1 MPNIIAEMTA
11 RIAVDKKDAVK
22 QVDEALKSA
31 QKTVDGN
38 SIVYKITGDKKEL
51 ENVINQ
57 IKKDELDINISP
69 VLQYD
74 QSKYTQQI
82 NKLKKFVD
90 KEARS
95 LATGFKKNFE
105 SEFKTGKDS
114 SLTKYVHNYVSPEA
128 DSKTI
133 VNLEALVKTLSQKVQ
148 PIDWSNVTD
157 PDQVREQAK
166 VLTELVDIRDKIYNS
181 KQRKLNNLE
190 LGDKLDLDKYVPQLS
205 ELYKQ
210 MGEHFANNSASLI
223 ENLTSQAETE
233 LKEFRETITQAL
245 GGGIGSSDKLGA
257 ESSVESFNASLKAA
271 EEQLESLQK
280 EANSIDMS
288 KLQKELKEAEQSYL
302 DAADEENEK
311 IYAQKAKR
319 YAEAIRQV
327 RKYGGTLSQDNID
340 DYDFLYDDNYI
351 DEKFSDIT
359 VRGLK
364 EINQEA
370 EAVQKNI
377 NGLKAKIDN
386 LNGSSAT
393 KPFENAEQELSKLK
407 AQLDSY
413 SGIEDELSDA
423 YAEADRLSDELE
435 ESKSNA
441 VDLYST
447 ISKLTEELEALKA
460 ETGLRSGTLDGE
472 QLDAVKAAEKIQEL
486 ESQLESAFDR
496 YKKQGETVTQLF
508 AQIEQLQAKVTEK
521 TAASSSS
528 EQQLADAKQ
537 KLAEQEKLL
546 EQQTAESDE
555 LRANLDSIS
564 GILSECVSKLKQFN
578 FDPLAQAIKQLDQFN
593 LTKDSKHYDKAASY
607 YGLYKEN
614 GGTEKAISSSGVDVT
629 DQLIQ
634 RYKELVK
641 AQNLSREEAVKALN
655 AKNTEILVT
664 RQRIEEL
671 EKENK
676 ALSEKIKLEKESIE
690 AEKAAS
696 TVSKENQKKN
706 QTFDDLAKKRGI
718 DKAGIKNSNSAKSTA
733 SSNQTVEVEV
743 VPKIDPEKFKQSIE
757 SQLSGTSIDISINPQ
772 LAQTTEPS
780 GGQESELSS
789 ISNLDSAVSTLT
801 QKIESKTQ
809 AFREEAAVVA
819 KVIPEE
825 TQFIGK
831 LVSALVKVDAE
842 LTLIKNSIAQLPSVD
857 FKIDLSGLNPD
868 VIDDAALSS
877 FNALRNQLTGLDA
890 QLSTSRLESNLREI
904 YGIFDS
910 LSKVKG
916 IPNLNLKGLNLNTLE
931 KVAKKY
937 EDILDLAESI
947 MLLSEG
953 IKELNSL
960 TIDKDTLQGLKV
972 SKANINNMESLAIA
986 IDKVKESLNNFDEHA
1001 SSVLVNIRELTEQ
1014 ASALKDLSSIIKQG
1028 NKIKSAQKAV
1038 EEAASGGS
1046 DKKAKAKEVDEISDA
1061 YNRLIANEERY
1072 QKLTTKQAYGNLSA
1086 DETATLERLRIS
1098 REKDLTVV
1106 QKATSLSKEQI
1117 KVQNEYKQKQK
1128 EVNQVVTVYANKL
1141 KEIQAQKNGK
1151 MFEVGFASDKNEAK
1165 QVMLGYLD
1173 TLENLNS
1180 ESVEWRNNGQ
1190 SLIAS
1195 YRSNTG
1201 EVKKLT
1207 LSYDSLAHSVTGVET
1222 SSKKAVS
1229 GISKFISGLKGKW
1242 QEVAKYVLSF
1252 GSWYEVINIFK
1263 QLASYVVELD
1273 TNMTEL
1279 TKVADESGLRLEQSF
1294 KNSVKS
1300 AKELGASISDTISAT
1315 ADWKRL
1321 GYSLDQSE
1329 ELARVALLYKNVG
1342 DGIDIDTA
1350 NESLV
1355 STLQGFQLEA
1365 ENAIEIV
1372 DKFNEVANNFPT
1384 SSAGIGDAL
1393 QRSAASFYAANT
1405 DLSKSIALIVGA
1417 NSVLQDED
1425 KVGNMWRT
1433 VSARI
1438 RGASTELSE
1447 LGEETDEYVE
1457 TTSKLRDLV
1466 KGITGFDIMEDEET
1480 YKDIYEIIIGIGKE
1494 WKNLTDIEQAGL
1506 LEALAGKQQ
1515 SNALAASLNNVDMI
1529 KEAYKTAENSAG
1541 SAKREQEKYQES
1553 IQYSL
1558 DRFTASVQELS
1569 NILINSGI
1577 MKFFVDLGTT
1587 GVSALTNIIDLLGG
1601 LELAIAGIA
1610 TAVAQKSGLD

>member
-57 IKKDELDINISP
+57 IKKDKLDINLSP

-95 LATGFKKNFE
+95 LATGFKKKFE

-148 PIDWSNVTD
+148 PIDWSNITD
-157 PDQVREQAK
+157 PDQVREQVKA
-166 VLTELVDIRDKIYNS
+166 LTELVDIRDKIYNS
-181 KQRKLNNLE
+181 KQRKLSNLE
-190 LGDKLDLDKYVPQLS
+190 LGDKLDLNKYVPQLS

-210 MGEHFANNSASLI
+210 MGEHFANNSTSLI

-233 LKEFRETITQAL
+233 LKEFREAIIQAL
-245 GGGIGSSDKLGA
+245 GGGIGTSDKLGV
-257 ESSVESFNASLKAA
+257 ESSVESFSASLKAA

-311 IYAQKAKR
+311 VYTQKAKR

-327 RKYGGTLSQDNID
+327 RRYGGTLSQNNID
-340 DYDFLYDDNYI
+340 DYDYLYDDNYI

-359 VRGLK
+359 VRGLR
-364 EINQEA
+364 EINEEA
-370 EAVQKNI
+370 KAVQKNI
-377 NGLKAKIDN
+377 NGLKTKLDN
-386 LNGSSAT
+386 LNDSSAT

-423 YAEADRLSDELE
+423 YAEADRLSEELE

-441 VDLYST
+441 IDLYST

-508 AQIEQLQAKVTEK
+508 AQIEQLQAEVTEK
-521 TAASSSS
+521 AAVSSSS
-528 EQQLADAKQ
+528 EQELAEAKQ

-607 YGLYKEN
+607 YGLYKVN

-655 AKNTEILVT
+655 AKNAEILVT

-676 ALSEKIKLEKESIE
+676 ALSEKIKLEKESVE

-696 TVSKENQKKN
+696 AVTKKNQKKN

-718 DKAGIKNSNSAKSTA
+718 DKAGIKNSNNTKATA

-743 VPKIDPEKFKQSIE
+743 IPKIDPKKFKQSIE
-757 SQLSGTSIDISINPQ
+757 SQLSGTSIDIPVNPQ
-772 LAQTTEPS
+772 LAQTTDPS
-780 GGQESELSS
+780 AGQESELSS

-801 QKIESKTQ
+801 QKIKSKTQ

-825 TQFIGK
+825 TQLIGK

-868 VIDDAALSS
+868 VVDDAALSS

-890 QLSTSRLESNLREI
+890 QLSTGRLESNLREI
-904 YGIFDS
+904 YKIFEQ
-910 LSKVKG
+910 LSKITG
-916 IPNLNLKGLNLNTLE
+916 LQNLNLKGLNFAALE
-931 KVAKKY
+931 KNAKKY

-960 TIDKDTLQGLKV
+960 TVDKDALQGLKV
-972 SKANINNMESLAIA
+972 SKANINNMESLATA

-1001 SSVLVNIRELTEQ
+1001 SSVLANIRELTEQ

-1046 DKKAKAKEVDEISDA
+1046 DKKAKEIDKISQA
-1061 YNRLIANEERY
+1061 YKRLTQTEY
-1072 QKLTTKQAYGNLSA
+1072 QYQELLTKQTYSNLTPGQDAKLKSLSL
-1086 DETATLERLRIS
+1086 D
-1098 REKDLTVV
+1098 REKDLEIVRQDIKLTEE
-1106 QKATSLSKEQI
+1106 QTQAKEKYTEEQI
-1117 KVQNEYKQKQK
+1117 KV
-1128 EVNQVVTVYANKL
+1128 NQVITTYADGL
-1141 KEIQAQKNGK
+1141 KAIQAQKSGK
-1151 MFEVGFASDKNEAK
+1151 MFEVGSASDINEAK

-1173 TLENLNS
+1173 TLENLNK

-1190 SLIAS
+1190 SLTAS

-1229 GISKFISGLKGKW
+1229 GLSKFFGSLKGKW
-1242 QEVAKYVLSF
+1242 QEVARYVLSF
-1252 GSWYEVINIFK
+1252 GSWYGVINIFK
-1263 QLASYVVELD
+1263 QLASHVVELD

-1279 TKVADESGLRLEQSF
+1279 VKVADEGGLRIEESF
-1294 KNSVKS
+1294 KNSAKS

-1329 ELARVALLYKNVG
+1329 ELARIALLYKNVG

-1355 STLQGFQLEA
+1355 STLQGFQLDA
-1365 ENAIEIV
+1365 ENAIEII

-1384 SSAGIGDAL
+1384 SSAGIGEAL

-1466 KGITGFDIMEDEET
+1466 KGLTGFDIMEDEDT
-1480 YKDIYEIIIGIGKE
+1480 YKDIYEIVIGIGEE
-1494 WKNLTDIEQAGL
+1494 WQKLTDLEQAGL

-1515 SNALAASLNNVDMI
+1515 SNALAAALNNVDMI
-1529 KEAYKTAENSAG
+1529 KEAYETAEDSAG
-1541 SAKREQEKYQES
+1541 SAMREQEKYQES

-1569 NILINSGI
+1569 NVLIDSGI

-1587 GVSALTNIIDLLGG
+1587 GVSALTKIIDFLGG
-1601 LELAIAGIA
+1601 MELAVAGIA
-1610 TAVAQKSGLD
+1610 TAVAQMSGLD

>member
-57 IKKDELDINISP
+57 IKKDKLDINLSP

-95 LATGFKKNFE
+95 LATGFKKKFE

-148 PIDWSNVTD
+148 PIDWSNITD
-157 PDQVREQAK
+157 PDQVREQVK

-190 LGDKLDLDKYVPQLS
+190 LGDKLDLNKYVPQLS

-210 MGEHFANNSASLI
+210 MGEHFANNSTSLI

-233 LKEFRETITQAL
+233 LKEFREAITQAL
-245 GGGIGSSDKLGA
+245 GSGIGTSDKLGI
-257 ESSVESFNASLKAA
+257 ESSVESFSASLKAA

-288 KLQKELKEAEQSYL
+288 KLQRELKEAEQSYL

-311 IYAQKAKR
+311 VYAQKAKR

-327 RKYGGTLSQDNID
+327 RRYGGTLSQDNID
-340 DYDFLYDDNYI
+340 DYDFLHDDNYI

-377 NGLKAKIDN
+377 NGLKAKFDN
-386 LNGSSAT
+386 LNDSSAT

-508 AQIEQLQAKVTEK
+508 AQIEQLQAEVTEK
-521 TAASSSS
+521 AAVSSSS
-528 EQQLADAKQ
+528 EQELAEAKQ

-607 YGLYKEN
+607 YGLYKVN

-655 AKNTEILVT
+655 AKNAEILVT

-676 ALSEKIKLEKESIE
+676 ALSEKIKLEKESVE

-696 TVSKENQKKN
+696 AVTKKNQKKN

-718 DKAGIKNSNSAKSTA
+718 DKAGIKNSNNTKATA

-743 VPKIDPEKFKQSIE
+743 IPKIDPKKFKQSIE
-757 SQLSGTSIDISINPQ
+757 SQLSGTSIDIPVNPQ
-772 LAQTTEPS
+772 LAQTTDPS
-780 GGQESELSS
+780 AGQESELSS

-801 QKIESKTQ
+801 QKIKSKTQ

-825 TQFIGK
+825 TQLIGK

-868 VIDDAALSS
+868 VVDDAALSS

-890 QLSTSRLESNLREI
+890 QLSTGRLESNLREI
-904 YGIFDS
+904 YKIFEQ
-910 LSKVKG
+910 LSKITG
-916 IPNLNLKGLNLNTLE
+916 LQNLNLKGLNFAALE
-931 KVAKKY
+931 KNAKKY

-960 TIDKDTLQGLKV
+960 TVDKDALQGLKV
-972 SKANINNMESLAIA
+972 SKANINNMESLATA

-1001 SSVLVNIRELTEQ
+1001 SSVLANIRELTEQ

-1046 DKKAKAKEVDEISDA
+1046 DKKAKEIDKISQA
-1061 YNRLIANEERY
+1061 YKRLTQTEY
-1072 QKLTTKQAYGNLSA
+1072 QYQELLTKQTYSNLTPGQDAKLKSLSL
-1086 DETATLERLRIS
+1086 D
-1098 REKDLTVV
+1098 REKDLEIVRQDIKLTEE
-1106 QKATSLSKEQI
+1106 QTQAKEKYTEEQI
-1117 KVQNEYKQKQK
+1117 KV
-1128 EVNQVVTVYANKL
+1128 NQVITTYADGL
-1141 KEIQAQKNGK
+1141 KAIQAQKSGK
-1151 MFEVGFASDKNEAK
+1151 MFEVGSASDINEAK

-1173 TLENLNS
+1173 TLENLNK

-1190 SLIAS
+1190 SLTAS

-1229 GISKFISGLKGKW
+1229 GLSKFFGSLKGKW
-1242 QEVAKYVLSF
+1242 QEVARYVLSF
-1252 GSWYEVINIFK
+1252 GSWYGVINIFK
-1263 QLASYVVELD
+1263 QLASHVVELD

-1279 TKVADESGLRLEQSF
+1279 VKVADEGGLRIEESF
-1294 KNSVKS
+1294 KNSAKS

-1329 ELARVALLYKNVG
+1329 ELARIALLYKNVG

-1355 STLQGFQLEA
+1355 STLQGFQLDA
-1365 ENAIEIV
+1365 ENAIEII

-1384 SSAGIGDAL
+1384 SSAGIGEAL

-1466 KGITGFDIMEDEET
+1466 KGLTGFDIMEDEDT
-1480 YKDIYEIIIGIGKE
+1480 YKDIYEIVIGIGEE
-1494 WKNLTDIEQAGL
+1494 WQKLTDLEQAGL

-1515 SNALAASLNNVDMI
+1515 SNALAAALNNVDMI
-1529 KEAYKTAENSAG
+1529 KEAYETAEDSAG
-1541 SAKREQEKYQES
+1541 SAMREQEKYQES

-1569 NILINSGI
+1569 NVLIDSGI

-1587 GVSALTNIIDLLGG
+1587 GVSALTKIIDFLGG
-1601 LELAIAGIA
+1601 MELAVAGIA
-1610 TAVAQKSGLD
+1610 TAVAQMSGLD